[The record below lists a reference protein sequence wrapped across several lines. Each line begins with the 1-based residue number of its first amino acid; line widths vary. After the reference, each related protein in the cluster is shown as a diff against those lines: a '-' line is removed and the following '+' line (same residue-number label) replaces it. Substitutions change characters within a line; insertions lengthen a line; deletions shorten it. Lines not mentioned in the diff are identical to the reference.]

1 MPAQAR
7 HRLPLRVL
15 LARPRGFCA
24 GVDRAVQIVEQ
35 TLLKYGGPVYV
46 RHEIVHNRHVVE
58 RLGRMGAVF
67 VDELDQAPDD
77 RPLIFSAHGVPKSV
91 VAEARRRNLLFLD
104 ATCPLVS
111 KVHAEIRRQ
120 HALGRRVVL
129 IGHAGH
135 PEVVGAMGQAPK
147 GAVLLVETVD
157 DVARLPELAPDRLAF
172 ATQTTLSVDDAAQ
185 ITQALQAR
193 FPDIIGPAKTDIC
206 YATTNRQEAFK
217 TIAGECDLVLVVGSQ
232 TSSNSL
238 RLVEVAL
245 KAGARQARLVDDAG
259 ALEPGWFD
267 RVRTA
272 GLTAGASAPE
282 VLVQGVLDWLADR
295 FDLTVQEGPDVRE
308 TVTFKLPRL
317 LAV

>member
-1 MPAQAR
+1 MPVQAC

-58 RLGRMGAVF
+58 RLGRLGAVF
-67 VDELDQAPDD
+67 IDELDQAPDD
-77 RPLIFSAHGVPKSV
+77 RPLIFSAHGVPKAV

-147 GAVLLVETVD
+147 GAVLLVETAL
-157 DVARLPELAPDRLAF
+157 DVARLPALAPDRLAF
-172 ATQTTLSVDDAAQ
+172 VTQTTLSVDDAAQ
-185 ITQALQAR
+185 ITAALQAR
-193 FPDIIGPAKTDIC
+193 FPGIIGPAKTDIC

-217 TIAGECDLVLVVGSQ
+217 SIAGECDLVLVVGSQ

-245 KAGARQARLVDDAG
+245 KAGAREARLVDDAD

-295 FDLTVQEGPDVRE
+295 FDLTIQEGADVRE
-308 TVTFKLPRL
+308 AVTFKLPRL

>member
-282 VLVQGVLDWLADR
+282 VLVQGVLDWLAGR
-295 FDLTVQEGPDVRE
+295 FDLTIQEGADVRE
-308 TVTFKLPRL
+308 AVTFKLPRL

>member
-1 MPAQAR
+1 MLVQAR

-46 RHEIVHNRHVVE
+46 RHEIVHNHHVVQ
-58 RLGRMGAVF
+58 RLARLGAVF
-67 VDELDQAPDD
+67 IDDLADAPDD

-91 VAEARRRNLLFLD
+91 VAEARRRNLLYLD

-111 KVHAEIRRQ
+111 KVHTEIRRQ
-120 HALGRRVVL
+120 HALGRQVIL

-135 PEVVGAMGQAPK
+135 PEVVGAMGQAPD
-147 GAVLLVETVD
+147 GAVILIETVD
-157 DVARLPELAPDRLAF
+157 DVALLRPSDPGRLAF
-172 ATQTTLSVDDAAQ
+172 VTQTTLSVDDAAQ
-185 ITQALQAR
+185 ITAALQAR
-193 FPDIIGPAKTDIC
+193 FPEIIGPSKTDIC

-217 TIAGECDLVLVVGSQ
+217 TIAGECDLVLVVGSK

-245 KAGARQARLVDDAG
+245 KAGAPQARLVDDAS
-259 ALEPGWFD
+259 ALDGGWFD
-267 RVRTA
+267 GVHTA

-308 TVTFKLPRL
+308 TIAFKLPRL

>member
-91 VAEARRRNLLFLD
+91 VTEARRRNLLFLD

-120 HALGRRVVL
+120 HALGRRLVL

-147 GAVLLVETVD
+147 GAVLLVETVE

-282 VLVQGVLDWLADR
+282 VLVQGVLDWLAGH
-295 FDLTVQEGPDVRE
+295 FDLTIQEGADVRE
-308 TVTFKLPRL
+308 AVTFKLPRL

>member
-1 MPAQAR
+1 MPDHAR

-58 RLGRMGAVF
+58 RLARLGAVF
-67 VDELDQAPDD
+67 IDELDQAPDD
-77 RPLIFSAHGVPKSV
+77 RPLIFSAHGVPKAV
-91 VAEARRRNLLFLD
+91 VGEARRRNLLFLD

-111 KVHAEIRRQ
+111 KVHAEINRQ
-120 HALGRRVVL
+120 HALGRRIVL

-135 PEVVGAMGQAPK
+135 PEVVGAMGQAPE

-172 ATQTTLSVDDAAQ
+172 VTQTTLSVDDAAQ
-185 ITQALQAR
+185 ITAALKAR
-193 FPDIIGPAKTDIC
+193 FPAIIGPAKTDIC

-217 TIAGECDLVLVVGSQ
+217 TIAGECDLVLVVGSP
-232 TSSNSL
+232 TSSNSQ

-245 KAGARQARLVDDAG
+245 KAGAPQARLVDDAG
-259 ALEPGWFD
+259 ALEPRWFD
-267 RVRTA
+267 RVRTM

-282 VLVQGVLDWLADR
+282 ALVQGVLEWLADR
-295 FDLTVQEGPDVRE
+295 FDLTIQEGADVRE
-308 TVTFKLPRL
+308 AVTFKLPRL